1 MKTTLFAGKTDS
13 FVIAKVRVLWNNK
26 LELELEG
33 KEATEGKQ
41 LYLSVLSFKRWNT
54 NWGHCKLKLI
64 ISANQVKWLLV
75 TKAPDNELILN
86 HILYI

>member
-13 FVIAKVRVLWNNK
+13 FVIAKVRVLCNDK

-41 LYLSVLSFKRWNT
+41 LYLSVLSF
-54 NWGHCKLKLI
+54 
-64 ISANQVKWLLV
+64 
-75 TKAPDNELILN
+75 
-86 HILYI
+86 